1 MYISNVFSLLCG
13 MALFL
18 FGMSL
23 MGDGLKRTAGGKFE
37 LLLAKLTDTS
47 LKGLLLGTGVTAIIQ
62 SSSATSVMAV
72 GFVNSGM
79 MKFRRA
85 IPIVLGAI
93 LGTSITGWV
102 IALSAVGGGGGGW
115 ISLFSTA
122 TLTGI
127 IALAGIFIRMFKKK
141 YDNVGD
147 IMLGFAVLM
156 VGMGNMSGAVD
167 PLKESPAFIDILT
180 MFSNPVIGILVGI
193 VFTAILQSASASV
206 GILQALTVTG
216 AIDFNTALPIILGIS
231 IGAALPVLLSAIS
244 ANTNGRRTAWVY
256 LIISVLGVVI
266 CAPVFYILDAFLHFS
281 FTTMT
286 MSTVSVALVNTIF
299 RFFNVVVLYPFIAPI
314 DKVTCSLIKDKPGT
328 EEENQELEPIALDER
343 FLPYPALAIS
353 QSQKAVCDMAL
364 TAQKSIHACFDLLR
378 NYDDEKF
385 AKVQRY
391 EKLGDLYEDSIGTYL
406 MKLSKSELTKEQS
419 ANVFKYLHSLSYLER
434 LTDHSMIIGFV
445 ARDKYENG
453 IVYSED
459 AQAELAVMEQAV
471 NEIVGI
477 TVDDFIHNRWRTD
490 GRVSALTM
498 VIRSLCSKAEVN
510 HVERLQSG
518 VCTIKQGTEFNEL
531 LTNFERIAVHC
542 SKVIFAM
549 VEAHD
554 ESYSIHVDNLGN
566 ELKATLSDE
575 LIEQYRAKYA
585 LKNTLKKPD
594 KTAASEMPAAVETA
608 AATV

>member
-1 MYISNVFSLLCG
+1 M
-13 MALFL
+13 
-18 FGMSL
+18 
-23 MGDGLKRTAGGKFE
+23 
-37 LLLAKLTDTS
+37 
-47 LKGLLLGTGVTAIIQ
+47 
-62 SSSATSVMAV
+62 
-72 GFVNSGM
+72 
-79 MKFRRA
+79 
-85 IPIVLGAI
+85 
-93 LGTSITGWV
+93 
-102 IALSAVGGGGGGW
+102 
-115 ISLFSTA
+115 
-122 TLTGI
+122 
-127 IALAGIFIRMFKKK
+127 
-141 YDNVGD
+141 
-147 IMLGFAVLM
+147 
-156 VGMGNMSGAVD
+156 
-167 PLKESPAFIDILT
+167 
-180 MFSNPVIGILVGI
+180 
-193 VFTAILQSASASV
+193 FTAILQSASASV

-266 CAPVFYILDAFLHFS
+266 CAPVFYILDACMHFS
-281 FTTMT
+281 FTSMT

-299 RFFNVVVLYPFIAPI
+299 RFFNVVVLYPFITPI
-314 DKVTCSLIKDKPGT
+314 EKMTCSLITDKPGS

-353 QSQKAVCDMAL
+353 QSQKAVYDMAL

-378 NYDDEKF
+378 DYDDEKF

-406 MKLSKSELTKEQS
+406 MKLSKSDLTNEQS
-419 ANVFKYLHSLSYLER
+419 ANVFKYLHTLSYLER
-434 LTDHSMIIGFV
+434 LTDHAMIIGFV
-445 ARDKYENG
+445 ARDKSENG

-471 NEIVGI
+471 TEIVGI

-498 VIRSLCSKAEVN
+498 VIRSLCSKAEVH

-518 VCTIKQGTEFNEL
+518 ICTIKQGTEFNEL

-575 LIEQYRAKYA
+575 LVEQYRQKY
-585 LKNTLKKPD
+585 TLKKND
-594 KTAASEMPAAVETA
+594 RAAVSEQSTVTDAA
-608 AATV
+608 AATAAI

>member
-1 MYISNVFSLLCG
+1 MNISNIFSLLCG

-37 LLLAKLTDTS
+37 LLLAKLTNTS

-102 IALSAVGGGGGGW
+102 ICLSELGGGDGW

-127 IALAGIFIRMFKKK
+127 IALVGIFIRMFKKQ

-156 VGMGNMSGAVD
+156 VGMSNMSGAVD
-167 PLKESPAFIDILT
+167 PLKESPAFIEILT

-266 CAPVFYILDAFLHFS
+266 CAPVFYILNACMHFS
-281 FTTMT
+281 FTSMT

-299 RFFNVVVLYPFIAPI
+299 RFFNVVVLYPFITPI
-314 DKVTCSLIKDKPGT
+314 EKMTCSLITDKPGS

-353 QSQKAVCDMAL
+353 QSQKAVYDMAL

-378 NYDDEKF
+378 DYDDEKF

-406 MKLSKSELTKEQS
+406 MKLSKSDLTNEQS
-419 ANVFKYLHSLSYLER
+419 ANVFKYLHTLSYLER
-434 LTDHSMIIGFV
+434 LTDHAMIIGFV
-445 ARDKYENG
+445 ARDKSENG

-471 NEIVGI
+471 TEIVGI

-498 VIRSLCSKAEVN
+498 VIRSLCSKAEVH

-518 VCTIKQGTEFNEL
+518 ICTIKQGTEFNEL

-575 LIEQYRAKYA
+575 LVEQYRQKY
-585 LKNTLKKPD
+585 TLKKND
-594 KTAASEMPAAVETA
+594 RAAVSEQSTVTDAA
-608 AATV
+608 AATAAI

>member
-115 ISLFSTA
+115 LSLFSTA

-127 IALAGIFIRMFKKK
+127 IALVGIFIRMFKKK

-167 PLKESPAFIDILT
+167 PLKESPAFIEILT

-256 LIISVLGVVI
+256 LIISVLGVVV
-266 CAPVFYILDAFLHFS
+266 CAPVFYILDAFFHFS

-314 DKVTCSLIKDKPGT
+314 DKMTCSLIKDKPD
-328 EEENQELEPIALDER
+328 EEGDNQELEPIALDER

-364 TAQKSIHACFDLLR
+364 TAQKSIYLCFDLLK

-554 ESYSIHVDNLGN
+554 ESYSIHVENLGDD
-566 ELKATLSDE
+566 LKATLSDE
-575 LIEQYRAKYA
+575 LIEQYRQKY
-585 LKNTLKKPD
+585 TLKKPD
-594 KTAASEMPAAVETA
+594 RISSSEMSTAVPAP
-608 AATV
+608 ATV

>member
-1 MYISNVFSLLCG
+1 MNISNLFSLLCG
-13 MALFL
+13 MVLFL

-37 LLLAKLTDTS
+37 LLLAKLTDTP
-47 LKGLLLGTGVTAIIQ
+47 LKGLLLGTGVTTIIQ

-79 MKFRRA
+79 MKFRRS

-102 IALSAVGGGGGGW
+102 ICLSEVGGGDGGW
-115 ISLFSTA
+115 ISLLSTT

-127 IALAGIFIRMFKKK
+127 IALVGIFIRMFKKK

-147 IMLGFAVLM
+147 IMLGFVVLM
-156 VGMGNMSGAVD
+156 VGMETMSASVD
-167 PLKESPAFIDILT
+167 PLKESEAFIDILT
-180 MFSNPVIGILVGI
+180 MFSDPAIGILVGI
-193 VFTAILQSASASV
+193 AVAAVLQSASAAV

-216 AIDFNTALPIILGIS
+216 AIDFGTSLPIILGIS

-244 ANTNGRRTAWVY
+244 ANTNGRRTALVY
-256 LIISVLGVVI
+256 LIQSVLGVVV
-266 CAPVFYILDAFLHFS
+266 CAPVYYLLDFFVHFS
-281 FTTMT
+281 FANMT
-286 MSTVSVALVNTIF
+286 MNTVTIALVNTIF
-299 RFFNVVVLYPFIAPI
+299 RFFNVLVLFPFIAPI
-314 DKVTCSLIKDKPGT
+314 DKLTCMIIKDKPEKEDET
-328 EEENQELEPIALDER
+328 QIMEPIALDER

-353 QSQKAVCDMAL
+353 QSQKAVYDMAL
-364 TAQKSIHACFDLLR
+364 TAQKSIHACFELLR
-378 NYDDEKF
+378 DYDEERF
-385 AKVQRY
+385 HKVERY

-406 MKLSKSELTKEQS
+406 MKLSKSELTNEQN

-434 LTDHSMIIGFV
+434 LTDHAMIITYV
-445 ARDKYENG
+445 AREKSENG
-453 IVYSED
+453 IVYSDD
-459 AQAELAVMEQAV
+459 AQAELAVLESAV
-471 NEIVGI
+471 TEIVGI

-498 VIRSLCSKAEVN
+498 VIRSMCSKAEVH

-549 VEAHD
+549 IEAHD
-554 ESYSIHVDNLGN
+554 ESYSIHVDNLGDD
-566 ELKATLSDE
+566 LKNSLSNE
-575 LIEQYRAKYA
+575 LIEQYREKY
-585 LKNTLKKPD
+585 TLKKPEKAQD
-594 KTAASEMPAAVETA
+594 DSLVTA

>member
-1 MYISNVFSLLCG
+1 MNFSNVFSLLCG

-102 IALSAVGGGGGGW
+102 ICLSEIGGGEGW
-115 ISLFSTA
+115 ISLLSTK

-127 IALAGIFIRMFKKK
+127 IALVGIFIRMFKKK

-156 VGMGNMSGAVD
+156 VGMSNMSGAVD
-167 PLKESPAFIDILT
+167 PLKESPAFIEILT

-206 GILQALTVTG
+206 GILQALSVTG
-216 AIDFNTALPIILGIS
+216 AISFHTALPILFGIS

-256 LIISVLGVVI
+256 LIISVLGVVV
-266 CAPVFYILDAFLHFS
+266 CAPVFYILDAFVHFP

-286 MSTVSVALVNTIF
+286 MNTVSIALANTVF
-299 RFFNVVVLYPFIAPI
+299 RFFNVVALYPFIAPI
-314 DKVTCSLIKDKPGT
+314 DKMTCLLIKEK
-328 EEENQELEPIALDER
+328 EEGEDSQELEPIALDER

-353 QSQKAVCDMAL
+353 QSQKAVFDMAL

-378 NYDDEKF
+378 DYDEEKF

-406 MKLSKSELTKEQS
+406 MKLSKSELNNDQS
-419 ANVFKYLHSLSYLER
+419 NNVFKYLHSLSYLER
-434 LTDHSMIIGFV
+434 LTDHAMIIGFV
-445 ARDKYENG
+445 AKDKSENG

-459 AQAELAVMEQAV
+459 AQAELAMMEQAV
-471 NEIVGI
+471 TEIVGI

-498 VIRSLCSKAEVN
+498 VIRSMCSKAEVN

-549 VEAHD
+549 IEAHD
-554 ESYSIHVDNLGN
+554 ESYSIHVDNLGS
-566 ELKATLSDE
+566 ELKASLSDE
-575 LIEQYRAKYA
+575 LIEEYRQKYS
-585 LKNTLKKPD
+585 LKKND
-594 KTAASEMPAAVETA
+594 KELPAEEVA
-608 AATV
+608 AAPAMA

>member
-1 MYISNVFSLLCG
+1 MNISNLFSLLCG
-13 MALFL
+13 MVLFL

-37 LLLAKLTDTS
+37 LLLAKLTDTP

-79 MKFRRA
+79 MKFRRS

-102 IALSAVGGGGGGW
+102 ICLSEIGGGEGW
-115 ISLFSTA
+115 VSLLSTT

-127 IALAGIFIRMFKKK
+127 IALVGIFIRMFKKK

-147 IMLGFAVLM
+147 IMLGFVVLM
-156 VGMGNMSGAVD
+156 VGMETMSGSVD
-167 PLKESPAFIDILT
+167 PLKESPAFIDVLT
-180 MFSNPVIGILVGI
+180 MFSDPLIGILVGI
-193 VFTAILQSASASV
+193 VVTAVLQSASASV

-216 AIDFNTALPIILGIS
+216 AIDFHTALPIILGIS

-244 ANTNGRRTAWVY
+244 ANTNGRRTALVY
-256 LIISVLGVVI
+256 LILSVLGVVV
-266 CAPVFYILDAFLHFS
+266 CAPVFYILDAFMHFS

-286 MSTVSVALVNTIF
+286 MNTVSIALVNTVF
-299 RFFNVVVLYPFIAPI
+299 RFFNVVALFPFIGSI
-314 DKVTCSLIKDKPGT
+314 DKITCLMIKEKPDG
-328 EEENQELEPIALDER
+328 EEGQALEPIALDER

-353 QSQKAVCDMAL
+353 QSQKAVYDMAL

-378 NYDDEKF
+378 DYDEEKF

-434 LTDHSMIIGFV
+434 LTDHAMIITYV
-445 ARDKYENG
+445 AQEKSDNG
-453 IVYSED
+453 IVYSDD
-459 AQAELAVMEQAV
+459 AQAELDVMEKAV
-471 NEIVGI
+471 TEIVGI

-498 VIRSLCSKAEVN
+498 VIRSLCSKAEVH

-549 VEAHD
+549 IEAHD

-566 ELKATLSDE
+566 ELKASLSDE
-575 LIEQYRAKYA
+575 LIEQYMEKY
-585 LKNTLKKPD
+585 TLKKPEKELSD
-594 KTAASEMPAAVETA
+594 EPEAVAAVMA
-608 AATV
+608 

>member
-1 MYISNVFSLLCG
+1 

-115 ISLFSTA
+115 LSLFSTA

-127 IALAGIFIRMFKKK
+127 IALVGIFIRMFKKK

-167 PLKESPAFIDILT
+167 PLKESPAFIEILT

-256 LIISVLGVVI
+256 LIISVLGVVV
-266 CAPVFYILDAFLHFS
+266 CAPVFYILDAFFHFS

-314 DKVTCSLIKDKPGT
+314 DKMTCSLIKDKPD
-328 EEENQELEPIALDER
+328 EEGDNQELEPIALDER

-364 TAQKSIHACFDLLR
+364 TAQKSIYLCFDLLK

-554 ESYSIHVDNLGN
+554 ESYSIHVENLGDD
-566 ELKATLSDE
+566 LKATLSDE
-575 LIEQYRAKYA
+575 MIEQYRQKY
-585 LKNTLKKPD
+585 TLKKPD
-594 KTAASEMPAAVETA
+594 RISSSEMSTAVPAP
-608 AATV
+608 ATV

>member
-1 MYISNVFSLLCG
+1 

-115 ISLFSTA
+115 LSLFSTA

-127 IALAGIFIRMFKKK
+127 IALVGIFIRMFKKK

-167 PLKESPAFIDILT
+167 PLKESPAFIEILT

-256 LIISVLGVVI
+256 LIISVLGVVV
-266 CAPVFYILDAFLHFS
+266 CAPVFYILDAFFHFS

-314 DKVTCSLIKDKPGT
+314 DKMTCSLIKDKPD
-328 EEENQELEPIALDER
+328 EEGDNQELEPIALDER

-364 TAQKSIHACFDLLR
+364 TAQKSIYLCFDLLK

-549 VEAHD
+549 VEAHA
-554 ESYSIHVDNLGN
+554 ESYSIHVENLGDD
-566 ELKATLSDE
+566 LKATLSDE
-575 LIEQYRAKYA
+575 LIEQYRQKY
-585 LKNTLKKPD
+585 TLKKPD
-594 KTAASEMPAAVETA
+594 RISSSEMSTAVPAP
-608 AATV
+608 ATV

>member
-115 ISLFSTA
+115 LSLFSTA

-127 IALAGIFIRMFKKK
+127 IALVGIFIRMFKKK

-167 PLKESPAFIDILT
+167 PLKESPAFIEILT

-266 CAPVFYILDAFLHFS
+266 CAPVFYILDAF
-281 FTTMT
+281 
-286 MSTVSVALVNTIF
+286 
-299 RFFNVVVLYPFIAPI
+299 
-314 DKVTCSLIKDKPGT
+314 
-328 EEENQELEPIALDER
+328 
-343 FLPYPALAIS
+343 
-353 QSQKAVCDMAL
+353 
-364 TAQKSIHACFDLLR
+364 
-378 NYDDEKF
+378 
-385 AKVQRY
+385 
-391 EKLGDLYEDSIGTYL
+391 
-406 MKLSKSELTKEQS
+406 
-419 ANVFKYLHSLSYLER
+419 
-434 LTDHSMIIGFV
+434 
-445 ARDKYENG
+445 
-453 IVYSED
+453 
-459 AQAELAVMEQAV
+459 
-471 NEIVGI
+471 
-477 TVDDFIHNRWRTD
+477 
-490 GRVSALTM
+490 
-498 VIRSLCSKAEVN
+498 
-510 HVERLQSG
+510 
-518 VCTIKQGTEFNEL
+518 
-531 LTNFERIAVHC
+531 
-542 SKVIFAM
+542 
-549 VEAHD
+549 
-554 ESYSIHVDNLGN
+554 
-566 ELKATLSDE
+566 
-575 LIEQYRAKYA
+575 
-585 LKNTLKKPD
+585 
-594 KTAASEMPAAVETA
+594 
-608 AATV
+608 

>member
-1 MYISNVFSLLCG
+1 MNISNLFSLLCG
-13 MALFL
+13 MVLFL

-37 LLLAKLTDTS
+37 LLLAKLTDTP

-79 MKFRRA
+79 MKFRRS

-102 IALSAVGGGGGGW
+102 ICLSEIGGGEGW
-115 ISLFSTA
+115 VSLLSTT

-127 IALAGIFIRMFKKK
+127 IALVGIFIRMFKKK

-147 IMLGFAVLM
+147 IMLGFVVLM
-156 VGMGNMSGAVD
+156 VGMETMSGSVD
-167 PLKESPAFIDILT
+167 PLKESPAFIDVLT
-180 MFSNPVIGILVGI
+180 MFSDPLIGILVGI
-193 VFTAILQSASASV
+193 VVTAVLQSASASV

-216 AIDFNTALPIILGIS
+216 AIDFHTALPIILGIS

-244 ANTNGRRTAWVY
+244 ANTNGRRTALVY
-256 LIISVLGVVI
+256 LILSVLGVVV
-266 CAPVFYILDAFLHFS
+266 CAPVFYILDAFMHFS

-286 MSTVSVALVNTIF
+286 MNTVSIALVNTVF
-299 RFFNVVVLYPFIAPI
+299 RFFNVVALFPFIGPI
-314 DKVTCSLIKDKPGT
+314 DKITCLMIKEKPDG
-328 EEENQELEPIALDER
+328 EEGQALEPIALDER

-353 QSQKAVCDMAL
+353 QSQKAVYDMAL

-378 NYDDEKF
+378 DYDEEKF

-434 LTDHSMIIGFV
+434 LTDHAMIITYV
-445 ARDKYENG
+445 AQEKSDNG
-453 IVYSED
+453 IVYSDD
-459 AQAELAVMEQAV
+459 AQAELDVMEKAV
-471 NEIVGI
+471 TEIVGI

-498 VIRSLCSKAEVN
+498 VIRSLCSKAEVH

-518 VCTIKQGTEFNEL
+518 ICTIKQGTEFNEL

-549 VEAHD
+549 IEAHD

-566 ELKATLSDE
+566 ELKASLSDE
-575 LIEQYRAKYA
+575 LIEQYMEKY
-585 LKNTLKKPD
+585 TLKKPENELSD
-594 KTAASEMPAAVETA
+594 EPEAVAAVMA
-608 AATV
+608 

>member
-115 ISLFSTA
+115 LSLFSTA

-127 IALAGIFIRMFKKK
+127 IALVGIFIRMFKKK

-167 PLKESPAFIDILT
+167 PLKESPAFIEILT

-256 LIISVLGVVI
+256 LIISVLGVVV
-266 CAPVFYILDAFLHFS
+266 CAPVFYILDAFFHFS

-314 DKVTCSLIKDKPGT
+314 DKMTCSLIKDKPD
-328 EEENQELEPIALDER
+328 EEGDNQELEPIALDER

-364 TAQKSIHACFDLLR
+364 TAQKSIYLCFDLLK

-385 AKVQRY
+385 AKLQRY

-554 ESYSIHVDNLGN
+554 ESYSIHVENLGDD
-566 ELKATLSDE
+566 LKATLSDE
-575 LIEQYRAKYA
+575 LIEQYRQKY
-585 LKNTLKKPD
+585 TLKKPD
-594 KTAASEMPAAVETA
+594 RISSSEMSTAVPAP
-608 AATV
+608 ATV

>member
-1 MYISNVFSLLCG
+1 MNISNIFSLLCG

-37 LLLAKLTDTS
+37 LLLAKLTNTS

-102 IALSAVGGGGGGW
+102 ICLSELGGGDGW

-127 IALAGIFIRMFKKK
+127 IALVGIFIRMFKKQ

-156 VGMGNMSGAVD
+156 VGMSNMSGAVD
-167 PLKESPAFIDILT
+167 PLKESPAFIEILT

-206 GILQALTVTG
+206 G

-266 CAPVFYILDAFLHFS
+266 CAPVFYILDAFMHFS
-281 FTTMT
+281 FTSMT

-299 RFFNVVVLYPFIAPI
+299 RFFNVVVLYPFITPI
-314 DKVTCSLIKDKPGT
+314 EKMTCSLITDKPGS

-353 QSQKAVCDMAL
+353 QSQKAVYDMAL

-378 NYDDEKF
+378 DYDDEKF

-406 MKLSKSELTKEQS
+406 MKLSKSDLTNEQS
-419 ANVFKYLHSLSYLER
+419 ANVFKYLHTLSYLER
-434 LTDHSMIIGFV
+434 LTDHAMIIGFV
-445 ARDKYENG
+445 ARDKSENG

-459 AQAELAVMEQAV
+459 AQAELAIMEQAV
-471 NEIVGI
+471 TEIVGI

-498 VIRSLCSKAEVN
+498 VIRSLCSKAEVH

-518 VCTIKQGTEFNEL
+518 ICTIKQGTEFNEL

-575 LIEQYRAKYA
+575 LVEQYRQKY
-585 LKNTLKKPD
+585 TLKKND
-594 KTAASEMPAAVETA
+594 RAAVSEQSTVTDAA
-608 AATV
+608 AATAAI

>member
-1 MYISNVFSLLCG
+1 

-47 LKGLLLGTGVTAIIQ
+47 FKGLLLGTGVTAIIQ

-102 IALSAVGGGGGGW
+102 ICLSEIGGGDGW
-115 ISLFSTA
+115 VSLLSTT

-147 IMLGFAVLM
+147 IMLGFVVLM
-156 VGMGNMSGAVD
+156 VGMETMSGSVD
-167 PLKESPAFIDILT
+167 PLKESPAFIEILT
-180 MFSNPVIGILVGI
+180 MFSDPVIGILVGI
-193 VFTAILQSASASV
+193 LVAAVLQSASAAV

-216 AIDFNTALPIILGIS
+216 AIDFHTSLPIILGIS

-244 ANTNGRRTAWVY
+244 ANINGRRTALVY
-256 LIISVLGVVI
+256 LIESVLGVVI
-266 CAPVFYILDAFLHFS
+266 CAPVFYILDAFMHFS
-281 FTTMT
+281 FTAMT
-286 MSTVSVALVNTIF
+286 MNTFTIALVNTVF
-299 RFFNVVVLYPFIAPI
+299 RFFNVVVLFPFIGSI
-314 DKVTCSLIKDKPGT
+314 EKMTCMIIKDKSET
-328 EEENQELEPIALDER
+328 DDETQTLEPIALDER
-343 FLPYPALAIS
+343 FLTYPALAIS
-353 QSQKAVCDMAL
+353 QSQKAVYDMAL

-378 NYDDEKF
+378 NYDEEKF
-385 AKVQRY
+385 HKVERY

-434 LTDHSMIIGFV
+434 LTDHAMIITYV
-445 ARDKYENG
+445 AREKSENG
-453 IVYSED
+453 IVYSDD
-459 AQAELAVMEQAV
+459 AQAELDVLEKAVT
-471 NEIVGI
+471 EIVGI

-498 VIRSLCSKAEVN
+498 VIRSLCNKAEVR

-549 VEAHD
+549 IEAHD

-566 ELKATLSDE
+566 ELKASLSDE
-575 LIEQYRAKYA
+575 MIEQYRAKY
-585 LKNTLKKPD
+585 TLKKSD
-594 KTAASEMPAAVETA
+594 KASSEATVAAAS
-608 AATV
+608 TV

>member
-1 MYISNVFSLLCG
+1 MIISNVFSLLCG

-37 LLLAKLTDTS
+37 LLLGRLTDTS

-102 IALSAVGGGGGGW
+102 VALSAVGGGGGGW
-115 ISLFSTA
+115 LSLFSTT

-127 IALAGIFIRMFKKK
+127 IALVGIFIRMFKKK

-156 VGMGNMSGAVD
+156 VGMSNMSGAVD

-180 MFSNPVIGILVGI
+180 MFSNPVVGILVGI

-266 CAPVFYILDAFLHFS
+266 CAPVFYIIDAFVHFS

-314 DKVTCSLIKDKPGT
+314 DKMTCSLIKDKPEE
-328 EEENQELEPIALDER
+328 EEENKELEPIALDER

-353 QSQKAVCDMAL
+353 QSPAL
-364 TAQKSIHACFDLLR
+364 ICS
-378 NYDDEKF
+378 
-385 AKVQRY
+385 
-391 EKLGDLYEDSIGTYL
+391 
-406 MKLSKSELTKEQS
+406 
-419 ANVFKYLHSLSYLER
+419 
-434 LTDHSMIIGFV
+434 
-445 ARDKYENG
+445 
-453 IVYSED
+453 
-459 AQAELAVMEQAV
+459 
-471 NEIVGI
+471 GI
-477 TVDDFIHNRWRTD
+477 TTMRNLSRFSVMKSSAISTRTA
-490 GRVSALTM
+490 SAPT
-498 VIRSLCSKAEVN
+498 S
-510 HVERLQSG
+510 
-518 VCTIKQGTEFNEL
+518 
-531 LTNFERIAVHC
+531 
-542 SKVIFAM
+542 
-549 VEAHD
+549 
-554 ESYSIHVDNLGN
+554 
-566 ELKATLSDE
+566 
-575 LIEQYRAKYA
+575 
-585 LKNTLKKPD
+585 
-594 KTAASEMPAAVETA
+594 
-608 AATV
+608 

>member
-37 LLLAKLTDTS
+37 LLLGKLTDTN
-47 LKGLLLGTGVTAIIQ
+47 LKGLQLGTGVTAIIQ

-85 IPIVLGAI
+85 IAIVLGAI

-102 IALSAVGGGGGGW
+102 IALSEIGGGDGW

-127 IALAGIFIRMFKKK
+127 IALVGIFIRMFKPK

-167 PLKESPAFIDILT
+167 PLKESPAFIEILT
-180 MFSNPVIGILVGI
+180 MFSNPVIGILVGL
-193 VFTAILQSASASV
+193 VFTAILQSASAAV

-216 AIDFNTALPIILGIS
+216 AIDFHTSLPIILGIS
-231 IGAALPVLLSAIS
+231 VGAALPVLLSAIS

-256 LIISVLGVVI
+256 LIISVLGVVV
-266 CAPVFYILDAFLHFS
+266 CAPVFYILDACFHFS
-281 FTTMT
+281 FTSMT
-286 MSTVSVALVNTIF
+286 MNTVSIALVNTIF
-299 RFFNVVVLYPFIAPI
+299 RFFNVVALYPFIAPI
-314 DKVTCSLIKDKPGT
+314 DKLTCWLIKDNAET
-328 EEENQELEPIALDER
+328 EDAQTLEPIALDER

-353 QSQKAVCDMAL
+353 QSQKAVYDMAL

-378 NYDDEKF
+378 DYDEEKF

-406 MKLSKSELTKEQS
+406 MKLSKSELTKEQN

-434 LTDHSMIIGFV
+434 LTDHAMIIGFV
-445 ARDKYENG
+445 AKEKSENS
-453 IVYSED
+453 IVYSDD
-459 AQAELAVMEQAV
+459 AQAELAIMEAAV

-477 TVDDFIHNRWRTD
+477 TVDDFIHNRWNTD

-549 VEAHD
+549 IEAHD
-554 ESYSIHVDNLGN
+554 ESYSIHVDNLGD
-566 ELKATLSDE
+566 ELKNSLSDE
-575 LIEQYRAKYA
+575 LIEQYRSKYA
-585 LKNTLKKPD
+585 LKRPEKRAGT
-594 KTAASEMPAAVETA
+594 PAAA
-608 AATV
+608 AAAV

>member
-1 MYISNVFSLLCG
+1 

-37 LLLAKLTDTS
+37 LLLGKLTNTNF
-47 LKGLLLGTGVTAIIQ
+47 KGLLLGTGVTAIIQ

-85 IPIVLGAI
+85 IAIVLGAI

-102 IALSAVGGGGGGW
+102 IALSEIGGGDGW

-127 IALAGIFIRMFKKK
+127 IAVIGIFIRMFKPK

-156 VGMGNMSGAVD
+156 VGMSYMSGSVD
-167 PLKESPAFIDILT
+167 PLKESPAFIEILT
-180 MFSNPVIGILVGI
+180 MFSNPVIGILVGM
-193 VFTAILQSASASV
+193 VFTAILQSASAAV

-216 AIDFNTALPIILGIS
+216 AIDFHTSLPIIFGIS

-244 ANTNGRRTAWVY
+244 ANTNGKRTAWVY
-256 LIISVLGVVI
+256 LIISVLGVVV
-266 CAPVFYILDAFLHFS
+266 CAPVFYILDAIFHFS
-281 FTTMT
+281 FTTMA
-286 MSTVSVALVNTIF
+286 MNTVSIALVNTVF
-299 RFFNVVVLYPFIAPI
+299 RFFNVVFLYPFLMPI
-314 DKVTCSLIKDKPGT
+314 EKLTCWLIKDKPVDG
-328 EEENQELEPIALDER
+328 EEHTMEPIALDER

-353 QSQKAVCDMAL
+353 QSQKAVFDMAL
-364 TAQKSIHACFDLLR
+364 TAQKSILACFELLK
-378 NYDDEKF
+378 NYDEELF
-385 AKVQRY
+385 HKVERY
-391 EKLGDLYEDSIGTYL
+391 EKLGDLYEDTIGTYL
-406 MKLSKSELTKEQS
+406 MKLSKGELNNEQS
-419 ANVFKYLHSLSYLER
+419 NNVFKYLHSLSYIER
-434 LTDHSMIIGFV
+434 LTDHAMVISYV
-445 ARDKYENG
+445 AQEKAQNG
-453 IVYSED
+453 IVYSDD
-459 AQAELAVMEQAV
+459 AWAELAVLEQAV
-471 NEIVGI
+471 NEVVEI

-498 VIRSLCSKAEVN
+498 VIRSLCSLAEVH
-510 HVERLQSG
+510 HVERLQAG

-549 VEAHD
+549 IEAHD
-554 ESYSIHVDNLGN
+554 TSYSIHVDNLGD
-566 ELKATLSDE
+566 ELKASLSNDM
-575 LIEQYRAKYA
+575 IEQYRAKY
-585 LKNTLKKPD
+585 TLKK
-594 KTAASEMPAAVETA
+594 TAPAV
-608 AATV
+608 

>member
-1 MYISNVFSLLCG
+1 MNISNLFSLLCG

-47 LKGLLLGTGVTAIIQ
+47 FKGLLLGTGVTAIIQ

-102 IALSAVGGGGGGW
+102 ICLSEIGGGDGW
-115 ISLFSTA
+115 VSLLSTT

-147 IMLGFAVLM
+147 IMLGFVVLM
-156 VGMGNMSGAVD
+156 VGMETMSGSVD
-167 PLKESPAFIDILT
+167 PLKESPAFIEILT
-180 MFSNPVIGILVGI
+180 MFSDPVIGILVGI
-193 VFTAILQSASASV
+193 LVAAVLQSASAAV

-216 AIDFNTALPIILGIS
+216 AIDFHTSLPIILGIS

-244 ANTNGRRTAWVY
+244 ANINGRRTALVY
-256 LIISVLGVVI
+256 LIEPVLGVVI
-266 CAPVFYILDAFLHFS
+266 CAPVFYILDAFMHFS
-281 FTTMT
+281 FTAMT
-286 MSTVSVALVNTIF
+286 MNTFTIALVNTVF
-299 RFFNVVVLYPFIAPI
+299 RFFDVVVLFPFIGPI
-314 DKVTCSLIKDKPGT
+314 EKMTCMIIKDKSET
-328 EEENQELEPIALDER
+328 DDETQTLEPIALDER
-343 FLPYPALAIS
+343 FLTYPALAIS
-353 QSQKAVCDMAL
+353 QSQKAVYDMAL

-378 NYDDEKF
+378 NYDEEKF
-385 AKVQRY
+385 HKVERY

-434 LTDHSMIIGFV
+434 LTDHAMIITYV
-445 ARDKYENG
+445 AREKSENG
-453 IVYSED
+453 IVYSDD
-459 AQAELAVMEQAV
+459 AQAELDVLEKAVT
-471 NEIVGI
+471 EIVGI

-498 VIRSLCSKAEVN
+498 VIRSLCNKAEVR

-549 VEAHD
+549 IEAHD

-566 ELKATLSDE
+566 ELKASLSDE
-575 LIEQYRAKYA
+575 MIEQYRAKY
-585 LKNTLKKPD
+585 TLKKSD
-594 KTAASEMPAAVETA
+594 KASSEATVAAAS
-608 AATV
+608 TV

>member
-1 MYISNVFSLLCG
+1 MNISNLFSLLCG
-13 MALFL
+13 MVLFL

-37 LLLAKLTDTS
+37 LLLAKLTDTP

-102 IALSAVGGGGGGW
+102 ICLSEVGGGDGW

-127 IALAGIFIRMFKKK
+127 IALVGIFIRMFKKK

-147 IMLGFAVLM
+147 IMLGFVVLM
-156 VGMGNMSGAVD
+156 VGMETMSGSVD
-167 PLKESPAFIDILT
+167 PLKDSPAFIEILT
-180 MFSNPVIGILVGI
+180 MFSDPLIGILVGI
-193 VFTAILQSASASV
+193 VITAVLQSASAAV

-244 ANTNGRRTAWVY
+244 ANTNGRRTALVY
-256 LIISVLGVVI
+256 LIISVLGVMI
-266 CAPVFYILDAFLHFS
+266 CGPVFYILDAFLHFP
-281 FTTMT
+281 FTDMT
-286 MSTVSVALVNTIF
+286 MNTVSVALVNTIF
-299 RFFNVVVLYPFIAPI
+299 RFFDVVVLFPFIVPI
-314 DKVTCSLIKDKPGT
+314 DKMTCWLIKDKPESET
-328 EEENQELEPIALDER
+328 TQIVEPIALDER

-353 QSQKAVCDMAL
+353 QSQKAVYDMAL
-364 TAQKSIHACFDLLR
+364 TAQKSIVNCLALLENYNQEQFD
-378 NYDDEKF
+378 
-385 AKVQRY
+385 KVERY
-391 EKLGDLYEDSIGTYL
+391 EKLGDLYEDTIGTYL
-406 MKLSKSELTKEQS
+406 MKLSKSELTKEQN

-434 LTDHSMIIGFV
+434 LTDHSMIIAYV
-445 ARDKYENG
+445 AQEKDENN

-459 AQAELAVMEQAV
+459 ARAELKILENAVL
-471 NEIVGI
+471 EIVQI

-498 VIRSLCSKAEVN
+498 VIRSMCSQAEVH

-518 VCTIKQGTEFNEL
+518 ICTLKQGTEFNEL

-549 VEAHD
+549 MEAHD
-554 ESYSIHVDNLGN
+554 ESYSIHVDNLGEDIKN
-566 ELKATLSDE
+566 SLSDE
-575 LIEQYRAKYA
+575 LMEEYRSKYS
-585 LKNTLKKPD
+585 LKRFSVVSN
-594 KTAASEMPAAVETA
+594 
-608 AATV
+608 

>member
-1 MYISNVFSLLCG
+1 MNISNLFSLLCG

-37 LLLAKLTDTS
+37 LLLAKLTDTPF
-47 LKGLLLGTGVTAIIQ
+47 KGLLLGTGVTAIIQ

-102 IALSAVGGGGGGW
+102 ICLSEIGGGDGW

-127 IALAGIFIRMFKKK
+127 IALVGIFIRMFKKK

-156 VGMGNMSGAVD
+156 VGMSNMSGAVD

-180 MFSNPVIGILVGI
+180 MFSDPVIGILVGI
-193 VFTAILQSASASV
+193 IFTAILQSASASV

-256 LIISVLGVVI
+256 LIISVLGVVV
-266 CAPVFYILDAFLHFS
+266 CAPIFYLLDAFLHFS
-281 FTTMT
+281 FTGMT
-286 MSTVSVALVNTIF
+286 MNTVSIALVNTIF

-314 DKVTCSLIKDKPGT
+314 DKMTCTMIKDKPDT
-328 EEENQELEPIALDER
+328 SDESQEMEPIALDER

-353 QSQKAVCDMAL
+353 QSQKAVYDMAL
-364 TAQKSIHACFDLLR
+364 VAQKSIHACFDLLR
-378 NYDDEKF
+378 DYDEEKF
-385 AKVQRY
+385 HKVERY

-406 MKLSKSELTKEQS
+406 MKLSKSELTKEQN

-434 LTDHSMIIGFV
+434 LTDHAMIIAYV
-445 ARDKYENG
+445 AQEKSQNG

-459 AQAELAVMEQAV
+459 AQADLDLMEKAV

-498 VIRSLCSKAEVN
+498 VIRSMCSKAEVR

-549 VEAHD
+549 IEAHD
-554 ESYSIHVDNLGN
+554 ESYSIHVDNLGD
-566 ELKATLSDE
+566 ELKASLMDE
-575 LIEQYRAKYA
+575 LVEEYRQKYSI
-585 LKNTLKKPD
+585 KKTD
-594 KTAASEMPAAVETA
+594 KASAPELPEAAAVL
-608 AATV
+608 V

>member
-1 MYISNVFSLLCG
+1 MNISNLFSLICG

-37 LLLAKLTDTS
+37 LLLAKLTDTPF
-47 LKGLLLGTGVTAIIQ
+47 KGLLLGTGVTAIIQ

-102 IALSAVGGGGGGW
+102 ICLSEIGGGDGW
-115 ISLFSTA
+115 ISLLSTA

-127 IALAGIFIRMFKKK
+127 IAFVGIFIRMFKPK

-156 VGMGNMSGAVD
+156 VGMSNMSGAVD
-167 PLKESPAFIDILT
+167 PLKDSPAFLEILT
-180 MFSNPVIGILVGI
+180 MFSDPVIGILVGI

-206 GILQALTVTG
+206 GILQALSVTG
-216 AIDFNTALPIILGIS
+216 AIDFHTSLPIILGIS

-256 LIISVLGVVI
+256 LIISVLGVVV
-266 CAPVFYILDAFLHFS
+266 CAPVFYILDACLHFS
-281 FTTMT
+281 FTGMT
-286 MSTVSVALVNTIF
+286 MNTVSIALVNTIF
-299 RFFNVVVLYPFIAPI
+299 RFFNVVVLFPFITPI
-314 DKVTCSLIKDKPGT
+314 EKMTCLLIKDKP
-328 EEENQELEPIALDER
+328 ENADESQMMEPIALDER

-353 QSQKAVCDMAL
+353 QSQKAVYDMAL

-378 NYDDEKF
+378 DYDDEKF
-385 AKVQRY
+385 HKVERY
-391 EKLGDLYEDSIGTYL
+391 EKLGDLYEDTIGTYL

-434 LTDHSMIIGFV
+434 LTDHAMIIAYV
-445 ARDKYENG
+445 AQEKSENG

-459 AQAELAVMEQAV
+459 AQAELSVMKQAV
-471 NEIVGI
+471 TEIVGI

-498 VIRSLCSKAEVN
+498 VIRSLCSKAEVH

-518 VCTIKQGTEFNEL
+518 ICTIKQGTEFNEL

-549 VEAHD
+549 IEAHD
-554 ESYSIHVDNLGN
+554 ESYSIHVENLGN
-566 ELKATLSDE
+566 ELKASLSDE
-575 LIEQYRAKYA
+575 MIEQYRAKYA
-585 LKNTLKKPD
+585 LKKQEKSEPPETQA
-594 KTAASEMPAAVETA
+594 AASAMV
-608 AATV
+608 

>member
-1 MYISNVFSLLCG
+1 

-115 ISLFSTA
+115 LSLFSTA

-127 IALAGIFIRMFKKK
+127 IALVGIFIRMFKKK

-167 PLKESPAFIDILT
+167 PLKESPAFIEILT
-180 MFSNPVIGILVGI
+180 MFSNPVIGLLVGI

-256 LIISVLGVVI
+256 LIISVLGVVV
-266 CAPVFYILDAFLHFS
+266 CAPVFYILDAFFHFS

-314 DKVTCSLIKDKPGT
+314 DKMTCSLIKDKPD
-328 EEENQELEPIALDER
+328 EEGDNQELEPIALDER

-364 TAQKSIHACFDLLR
+364 TAQKSIYLCFDLLK

-575 LIEQYRAKYA
+575 LIEQYRAKYS
-585 LKNTLKKPD
+585 LKKMDRTYPAEASV
-594 KTAASEMPAAVETA
+594 AAAA
-608 AATV
+608 AATAVV

>member
-1 MYISNVFSLLCG
+1 MNISNIFSLLCG

-37 LLLAKLTDTS
+37 LLLAKLTNTS

-102 IALSAVGGGGGGW
+102 ICLSELGGGDGW

-127 IALAGIFIRMFKKK
+127 IALVGIFIRMFKKQ

-156 VGMGNMSGAVD
+156 VGMSNMSGAVD
-167 PLKESPAFIDILT
+167 PLKESPAFIEILT

-266 CAPVFYILDAFLHFS
+266 CAPVFYILDACMHFS
-281 FTTMT
+281 FTSMT

-299 RFFNVVVLYPFIAPI
+299 RFFNVVVLYPFITPI
-314 DKVTCSLIKDKPGT
+314 EKMTCSLITDKPGS

-353 QSQKAVCDMAL
+353 QSQKAVYDMAL

-378 NYDDEKF
+378 DYDDEKF

-406 MKLSKSELTKEQS
+406 MKLSKSDLTNEQS
-419 ANVFKYLHSLSYLER
+419 ANVFKYLH
-434 LTDHSMIIGFV
+434 
-445 ARDKYENG
+445 
-453 IVYSED
+453 
-459 AQAELAVMEQAV
+459 
-471 NEIVGI
+471 
-477 TVDDFIHNRWRTD
+477 
-490 GRVSALTM
+490 
-498 VIRSLCSKAEVN
+498 
-510 HVERLQSG
+510 
-518 VCTIKQGTEFNEL
+518 
-531 LTNFERIAVHC
+531 
-542 SKVIFAM
+542 
-549 VEAHD
+549 
-554 ESYSIHVDNLGN
+554 
-566 ELKATLSDE
+566 TLS
-575 LIEQYRAKYA
+575 
-585 LKNTLKKPD
+585 
-594 KTAASEMPAAVETA
+594 
-608 AATV
+608 

>member
-1 MYISNVFSLLCG
+1 MNISNLFSLLCG
-13 MALFL
+13 MVLFL

-37 LLLAKLTDTS
+37 LLLAKLTDTP

-79 MKFRRA
+79 MKFRRS

-93 LGTSITGWV
+93 LGTSVTGWV
-102 IALSAVGGGGGGW
+102 ICLSEVGGGDGW
-115 ISLFSTA
+115 ISLLSTA

-127 IALAGIFIRMFKKK
+127 IALVGIFIRMFKKK

-147 IMLGFAVLM
+147 IMLGFVVLM
-156 VGMGNMSGAVD
+156 VGMETMSGSVD
-167 PLKESPAFIDILT
+167 PLKESPAFIEILT
-180 MFSNPVIGILVGI
+180 MFSDPIIGILVGI
-193 VFTAILQSASASV
+193 LVTAVLQSASASV

-231 IGAALPVLLSAIS
+231 IGAALPVLLSSIS
-244 ANTNGRRTAWVY
+244 ANTEGRRTAWVY
-256 LIISVLGVVI
+256 LIISVLGVVV
-266 CAPVFYILDAFLHFS
+266 CAPVFYILDAFIHFS

-286 MSTVSVALVNTIF
+286 MSTVTVALVNTIF

-314 DKVTCSLIKDKPGT
+314 DRITCMLIKDKPEKDEGSVM
-328 EEENQELEPIALDER
+328 EPIALDER

-353 QSQKAVCDMAL
+353 QSQKAVYDMAL
-364 TAQKSIHACFDLLR
+364 TAQKSIQSCFDLLR
-378 NYDDEKF
+378 DYDEEKF
-385 AKVQRY
+385 HKVERY

-434 LTDHSMIIGFV
+434 LTDHAMIITYV
-445 ARDKYENG
+445 AQEKSENG

-459 AQAELAVMEQAV
+459 AQAELDILESAVT
-471 NEIVGI
+471 EIVGI

-490 GRVSALTM
+490 GRVAALTM
-498 VIRSLCSKAEVN
+498 VIRSLCSKAEVH

-531 LTNFERIAVHC
+531 LNNFERIAVHC

-549 VEAHD
+549 IEAHD
-554 ESYSIHVDNLGN
+554 ESYSIHVDNLGD
-566 ELKATLSDE
+566 ELKNSLSDE
-575 LIEQYRAKYA
+575 LVDQYRAKYS
-585 LKNTLKKPD
+585 LKKAEKD
-594 KTAASEMPAAVETA
+594 PAQA
-608 AATV
+608 AATVAAMG

>member
-1 MYISNVFSLLCG
+1 MIISNVFSLLCG

-167 PLKESPAFIDILT
+167 PLKESPAFIEILT

-256 LIISVLGVVI
+256 LIISVLGVVV
-266 CAPVFYILDAFLHFS
+266 CAPVFYILDAFFHFS

-314 DKVTCSLIKDKPGT
+314 DKMTCSLIKDKPD
-328 EEENQELEPIALDER
+328 EEGDNQELEPIALDER

-364 TAQKSIHACFDLLR
+364 TAQKSIYLCFDLLK

-554 ESYSIHVDNLGN
+554 ESYSIHVENLGDD
-566 ELKATLSDE
+566 LKATLSDE
-575 LIEQYRAKYA
+575 LIEQYRQKY
-585 LKNTLKKPD
+585 TLKKPD
-594 KTAASEMPAAVETA
+594 RISSSEMSTAVPAP
-608 AATV
+608 ATV

>member
-1 MYISNVFSLLCG
+1 M
-13 MALFL
+13 
-18 FGMSL
+18 
-23 MGDGLKRTAGGKFE
+23 FE

-115 ISLFSTA
+115 LSLFSTA

-127 IALAGIFIRMFKKK
+127 IALVGIFIRMFKKK

-167 PLKESPAFIDILT
+167 PLKESPAFIEILT

-256 LIISVLGVVI
+256 LIISVLGVVV
-266 CAPVFYILDAFLHFS
+266 CAPVFYILDAFFHFS

-314 DKVTCSLIKDKPGT
+314 DKMTCSLIKDKPD
-328 EEENQELEPIALDER
+328 EEGDNQELEPIALDER

-364 TAQKSIHACFDLLR
+364 TAQKSIYLCFDLLK

-554 ESYSIHVDNLGN
+554 ESYSIHVENLGDD
-566 ELKATLSDE
+566 LKATLSDE

-585 LKNTLKKPD
+585 LKNTLNKPD

>member
-1 MYISNVFSLLCG
+1 MNISNLFTLFCG

-47 LKGLLLGTGVTAIIQ
+47 LKGLILGTGVTAIIQ

-102 IALSAVGGGGGGW
+102 ICLSEIGGGDGW
-115 ISLFSTA
+115 VSLLSTA

-127 IALAGIFIRMFKKK
+127 IALVGIFIRMFKKK

-156 VGMGNMSGAVD
+156 VGMSNMSGAVD
-167 PLKESPAFIDILT
+167 PLKESPAFIDVLT

-193 VFTAILQSASASV
+193 VFTAVLQSASASV
-206 GILQALTVTG
+206 GILQALSVTG
-216 AIDFNTALPIILGIS
+216 AIDFHTALPILFGIS

-256 LIISVLGVVI
+256 LIISVLGVVV
-266 CAPVFYILDAFLHFS
+266 CAPVFYILDAFIHFP

-286 MSTVSVALVNTIF
+286 MNTVSIALANTVF
-299 RFFNVVVLYPFIAPI
+299 RFFNVVALYPFIAPI
-314 DKVTCSLIKDKPGT
+314 EKMTCLLIKDK
-328 EEENQELEPIALDER
+328 EEDDDSQDLEPIALDER

-353 QSQKAVCDMAL
+353 QSQKAVFDMAL

-378 NYDDEKF
+378 NYDEEKF
-385 AKVQRY
+385 VKVQRY

-406 MKLSKSELTKEQS
+406 MKLSKSELNNEQS
-419 ANVFKYLHSLSYLER
+419 NNVFKYLHSLSYLER
-434 LTDHSMIIGFV
+434 LTDHAMIIGFV
-445 ARDKYENG
+445 ARDKYESG

-498 VIRSLCSKAEVN
+498 VIRSMCSKAEVN

-549 VEAHD
+549 IEAHD
-554 ESYSIHVDNLGN
+554 ESYSIHVDNLGS
-566 ELKATLSDE
+566 ELKASLSDE
-575 LIEQYRAKYA
+575 LIEEYRRKYS
-585 LKNTLKKPD
+585 LKKPE
-594 KTAASEMPAAVETA
+594 KESRSEQVPAAAV
-608 AATV
+608 TV

>member
-115 ISLFSTA
+115 LSLFSTA

-127 IALAGIFIRMFKKK
+127 IALVGIFIRMFKKK

-167 PLKESPAFIDILT
+167 PLKESPAFIEILT

-256 LIISVLGVVI
+256 LIISVLGVVV
-266 CAPVFYILDAFLHFS
+266 CAPVFYILDAFFHFS

-314 DKVTCSLIKDKPGT
+314 DKMTCSLIKDKPD
-328 EEENQELEPIALDER
+328 EEGDNQELEPIALDER

-353 QSQKAVCDMAL
+353 QSQKAVYDMAL
-364 TAQKSIHACFDLLR
+364 TAQKSIYLCFDLLK

-554 ESYSIHVDNLGN
+554 ESYSIHVENLGDD
-566 ELKATLSDE
+566 LKATLSDE
-575 LIEQYRAKYA
+575 LIEQYRQKY
-585 LKNTLKKPD
+585 TLKKPD
-594 KTAASEMPAAVETA
+594 RISSSEMSTAVPAP
-608 AATV
+608 ATV

>member
-1 MYISNVFSLLCG
+1 MNISNLFSLLCG

-47 LKGLLLGTGVTAIIQ
+47 FKGLLLGTGVTAIIQ

-102 IALSAVGGGGGGW
+102 ICLSEIGGGDGW
-115 ISLFSTA
+115 VSLLSTT

-147 IMLGFAVLM
+147 IMLGFVVLM
-156 VGMGNMSGAVD
+156 VGMETMSGSVD
-167 PLKESPAFIDILT
+167 PLKESPAFIEILT
-180 MFSNPVIGILVGI
+180 MFSDPVIGILVGI
-193 VFTAILQSASASV
+193 LVAAVLQSASAAV

-216 AIDFNTALPIILGIS
+216 AIDFHTSLPIILGIS

-244 ANTNGRRTAWVY
+244 ANINGRRTALVY
-256 LIISVLGVVI
+256 LIESVLGVVI
-266 CAPVFYILDAFLHFS
+266 CAPVFYILDAFMHFS
-281 FTTMT
+281 FTAMT
-286 MSTVSVALVNTIF
+286 MNTFTIALVNTVF
-299 RFFNVVVLYPFIAPI
+299 RFFNVVVLFPFIGTI
-314 DKVTCSLIKDKPGT
+314 EKMTCMIIKDKPEADDET
-328 EEENQELEPIALDER
+328 QTLEPIALDER

-353 QSQKAVCDMAL
+353 QSQKAVYDMAL

-378 NYDDEKF
+378 NYDEEKF
-385 AKVQRY
+385 HKVERY

-434 LTDHSMIIGFV
+434 LTDHAMIITYV
-445 ARDKYENG
+445 AQEKSENG
-453 IVYSED
+453 IAYSED
-459 AQAELAVMEQAV
+459 AQAELDVLEKAVT
-471 NEIVGI
+471 EIVGI

-498 VIRSLCSKAEVN
+498 VIRSLCSKAEVH

-549 VEAHD
+549 IEAHD

-566 ELKATLSDE
+566 ELKASLSDE
-575 LIEQYRAKYA
+575 MIEQYRAKY
-585 LKNTLKKPD
+585 TLKKSD
-594 KTAASEMPAAVETA
+594 KASSEATVAA

>member
-1 MYISNVFSLLCG
+1 

-115 ISLFSTA
+115 LSLFSTA

-127 IALAGIFIRMFKKK
+127 IALVGIFIRMFKKK

-167 PLKESPAFIDILT
+167 PLKESPAFIEILT

-256 LIISVLGVVI
+256 LIISVLGVVV
-266 CAPVFYILDAFLHFS
+266 CAPVFYILDAFFHFS

-314 DKVTCSLIKDKPGT
+314 DKMTCSLIKDKPD
-328 EEENQELEPIALDER
+328 EEGDNQELEPIALDER

-364 TAQKSIHACFDLLR
+364 TAQKSIYLCFDLLK

-554 ESYSIHVDNLGN
+554 ESYSIHVENLGDD
-566 ELKATLSDE
+566 LKATLSDE
-575 LIEQYRAKYA
+575 LIEQYRQKY
-585 LKNTLKKPD
+585 TLKKPD
-594 KTAASEMPAAVETA
+594 RISSSEMSTAVPAP
-608 AATV
+608 ATV

>member
-1 MYISNVFSLLCG
+1 MNISNLFSLLCG

-47 LKGLLLGTGVTAIIQ
+47 FKGLLLGTGVTAIIQ

-102 IALSAVGGGGGGW
+102 ICLSEIGGGDGW
-115 ISLFSTA
+115 VSLLSTT

-147 IMLGFAVLM
+147 IMLGFVVLM
-156 VGMGNMSGAVD
+156 VGMETMSGSVD
-167 PLKESPAFIDILT
+167 PLKESPAFIEILT
-180 MFSNPVIGILVGI
+180 MFSDPVIGILVGI
-193 VFTAILQSASASV
+193 LVAAVLQSASAAV

-216 AIDFNTALPIILGIS
+216 AIDFHTSLPIILGIS

-244 ANTNGRRTAWVY
+244 ANINGRRTALVY
-256 LIISVLGVVI
+256 LIESVLGVVI
-266 CAPVFYILDAFLHFS
+266 CAPVFYILDAFMHFS
-281 FTTMT
+281 FTAMT
-286 MSTVSVALVNTIF
+286 MNTFTIALVNTVF
-299 RFFNVVVLYPFIAPI
+299 RFFNVVVLFPFIGSI
-314 DKVTCSLIKDKPGT
+314 EKMTCMIIKDKSET
-328 EEENQELEPIALDER
+328 DDETQTLEPIALDER
-343 FLPYPALAIS
+343 FLTYPALAIS
-353 QSQKAVCDMAL
+353 QSQKAVYDMAL

-378 NYDDEKF
+378 NYDEEKF
-385 AKVQRY
+385 HKVERY

-434 LTDHSMIIGFV
+434 LTDHAMIITYV
-445 ARDKYENG
+445 AQEKSENG

-459 AQAELAVMEQAV
+459 AQAELDVLEKAVT
-471 NEIVGI
+471 EIVGI

-498 VIRSLCSKAEVN
+498 VIRSLCNKAEVR

-549 VEAHD
+549 IEAHD

-566 ELKATLSDE
+566 ELKASLSDE
-575 LIEQYRAKYA
+575 MIEQYRAKY
-585 LKNTLKKPD
+585 TLKKSD
-594 KTAASEMPAAVETA
+594 KASSEATVAA

>member
-1 MYISNVFSLLCG
+1 

-167 PLKESPAFIDILT
+167 PLKESPAFIEILT

-256 LIISVLGVVI
+256 LIISVLGVVV
-266 CAPVFYILDAFLHFS
+266 CAPVFYILDAFFHFS

-314 DKVTCSLIKDKPGT
+314 DKMTCSLIKDKPD
-328 EEENQELEPIALDER
+328 EEGDNQELEPIALDER

-364 TAQKSIHACFDLLR
+364 TAQKSIYLCFDLLK

>member
-1 MYISNVFSLLCG
+1 MNISNLFSLLCG
-13 MALFL
+13 MVLFL

-37 LLLAKLTDTS
+37 LLLAKLTDTP

-79 MKFRRA
+79 MKFRRS

-102 IALSAVGGGGGGW
+102 ICLSEIGGGEGW
-115 ISLFSTA
+115 VSLLSTT

-127 IALAGIFIRMFKKK
+127 IALVGIFIRMFKKK

-147 IMLGFAVLM
+147 IMLGFVVLM
-156 VGMGNMSGAVD
+156 VGMETMSGSVD
-167 PLKESPAFIDILT
+167 PLKESPAFIDVLT
-180 MFSNPVIGILVGI
+180 MFSDPLIGILVGI
-193 VFTAILQSASASV
+193 VVTAVLQSASASV

-216 AIDFNTALPIILGIS
+216 AIDFHTALPIILGIS

-244 ANTNGRRTAWVY
+244 ANTNGRRTALVY
-256 LIISVLGVVI
+256 LILSVLGVVV
-266 CAPVFYILDAFLHFS
+266 CAPVFYILDAFMHFS

-286 MSTVSVALVNTIF
+286 MNTVSIALVNTVF
-299 RFFNVVVLYPFIAPI
+299 RFFNVVALFPFIGPI
-314 DKVTCSLIKDKPGT
+314 DKITCLMIKEKPDG
-328 EEENQELEPIALDER
+328 EEGQALEPIALDER

-353 QSQKAVCDMAL
+353 QSQKAVYDMAL

-378 NYDDEKF
+378 DYDEEKF

-434 LTDHSMIIGFV
+434 LTDHAMIITYV
-445 ARDKYENG
+445 AQEKSDNG
-453 IVYSED
+453 IVYSDD
-459 AQAELAVMEQAV
+459 AQAELDVMENAV
-471 NEIVGI
+471 TEIVGI

-498 VIRSLCSKAEVN
+498 VIRSLCSKAEVH

-518 VCTIKQGTEFNEL
+518 ICTIKQGTEFNEL

-549 VEAHD
+549 IEAHD

-566 ELKATLSDE
+566 ELKASLSDE
-575 LIEQYRAKYA
+575 LIEQYMEKY
-585 LKNTLKKPD
+585 TLKKPEKELSD
-594 KTAASEMPAAVETA
+594 EPEAVAAVMA
-608 AATV
+608 